1 MDSLHSCV
9 VDGWYRHHV
18 VRQTVK
24 VQLTILAG
32 FPKQNMKPLN
42 IRLQFTHLASLKII
56 SSLSPPNWSIV
67 TMWHGACIVAPSLS
81 STWLHLTSSHCYKET
96 SYTLQW
102 ISEINYFF
110 LPHPTIRASLAPRH
124 ALFLA
129 IFSQGQSGVRW
140 HPVTHYFWS
149 FGAECAARA
158 RGKRPTE
165 RQIKGDIRKI
175 TRSLKTIPLQTN
187 SYIFKC

>member
-1 MDSLHSCV
+1 MVLAIRKLSL
-9 VDGWYRHHV
+9 
-18 VRQTVK
+18 
-24 VQLTILAG
+24 L
-32 FPKQNMKPLN
+32 PKQRMVLSHS
-42 IRLQFTHLASLKII
+42 IFIYRSIFTELQY
-56 SSLSPPNWSIV
+56 
-67 TMWHGACIVAPSLS
+67 
-81 STWLHLTSSHCYKET
+81 LT
-96 SYTLQW
+96 Q
-102 ISEINYFF
+102 NRN
-110 LPHPTIRASLAPRH
+110 PTIRASLAPRH